1 MKIAILTMGT
11 RGDVQPF
18 AVLGQALQQ
27 RGHEVTFSTARNFES
42 LVQSYGLRFAPIDAD
57 FQAVLNSKEGKKLLK
72 ANPLVIRRN
81 LNKWIYPMVEQSLN
95 TFFRLAKQNDKT
107 IYHVKTMADYFADQ
121 MPGKMIRAMVVPAVQ
136 PTQDFANPAF
146 SGFRIYKFL
155 NRMSYQLNNIGYR
168 LMKKPIVRFRKANGL
183 PEKYV
188 IPEMPFIYGI
198 SSIFLKQPTDYPS
211 QSWFTGFWIGHS
223 ADMLSPEL
231 SNFLQS
237 GTPPLLFTFGSMP
250 FKCKFD
256 IQQALNNLTERFG
269 IRIILIK
276 GWGFEQTERLKDNDR
291 ITVIDSAPYDKLLPL
306 VRAVV
311 HHGGLGTTAA
321 CLAAGK
327 PFWISPVFYPVGDQF
342 FWGKVSWQMG
352 VSPKPIPLSRLSEAQ
367 FIVSIAELLQNKQLY
382 YNAETMAKK
391 LDEEDGISTAVRLI
405 ETL

>member
-1 MKIAILTMGT
+1 
-11 RGDVQPF
+11 
-18 AVLGQALQQ
+18 
-27 RGHEVTFSTARNFES
+27 
-42 LVQSYGLRFAPIDAD
+42 
-57 FQAVLNSKEGKKLLK
+57 
-72 ANPLVIRRN
+72 
-81 LNKWIYPMVEQSLN
+81 
-95 TFFRLAKQNDKT
+95 
-107 IYHVKTMADYFADQ
+107 
-121 MPGKMIRAMVVPAVQ
+121 
-136 PTQDFANPAF
+136 
-146 SGFRIYKFL
+146 
-155 NRMSYQLNNIGYR
+155 
-168 LMKKPIVRFRKANGL
+168 
-183 PEKYV
+183 
-188 IPEMPFIYGI
+188 
-198 SSIFLKQPTDYPS
+198 
-211 QSWFTGFWIGHS
+211 
-223 ADMLSPEL
+223 MLSPEL

-237 GTPPLLFTFGSMP
+237 GTPTLLFTFGSMP

-256 IQQALNNLTERFG
+256 IQQALINLTERFG

-327 PFWISPVFYPVGDQF
+327 RFWIAPVFYPVGDQF